1 MLITMQRQRM
11 RLCEVF
17 LCVAYFSTVNSTFG
31 VELKE
36 VSQGNLGYKEKL
48 QWFFF
53 LVGILFVINEITRL
67 PASVAFIKLKLL
79 VLPGIYFI

>member
-1 MLITMQRQRM
+1 M
-11 RLCEVF
+11 RLYKIF

-53 LVGILFVINEITRL
+53 LVGILFVINEISRL
-67 PASVAFIKLKLL
+67 PASVFFIRLKLL
-79 VLPGIYFI
+79 VLQVICFI